1 MGKTVTS
8 VVSAGL
14 MIAGVIATGGL
25 GTALIVAGIAVQAAS
40 AFIFKDK
47 VPGSGYRDQSERKQM
62 LRSASAPETVVVGKT
77 MMSGLLFFA
86 EEEEGEQDEN
96 EELYMALAIA
106 SHPIHKLG
114 QIYFNDDKIE
124 DLGDNAQYEFH
135 NGRTEA
141 DPYLLKHAPSWKE
154 DMIGRGLAWLRLTLR
169 FDQEKFP
176 YGVPNVKSELWGKEI
191 YDPRTEKTAWSNNGA
206 LVILDYYRHYLGVPD
221 SDIDW
226 NAFKVAADICDETV
240 QTPDGKS
247 EPRYTLNG
255 AYELEESPASVLEM
269 MHKCIAG
276 EPTYIAGK
284 HGILMQVYNGPALLT
299 IDESQIIDTVTVTPE
314 LSLRDA
320 TNAIY
325 GTFVDAEQ
333 QYNKTDFEP
342 VVIEEWIEE
351 DGLEIKENMDYRF
364 VTSPY
369 QANRLANLYL
379 RKKRA
384 GRRIQLRMNL
394 DGYAYRPGDVV
405 KLELPSL
412 GISDLEFR
420 IADWKFHPSEGVEIT
435 LEEDGPYIYEDLAS
449 KPFVRPPFT
458 KLPTGGVPAPINL
471 AFVPLSVTDIV
482 QGYISWQN
490 VASDIRYNTVNIL
503 QNDKVIQSIQ
513 VPGERVDINGLTRGT
528 YRVEV
533 RAINVAGAMSAPAI
547 SDFAIQA
554 PPAPIGVEITPGMFS
569 LTASPRQG
577 DSAVFGYTFEFW
589 FSEKKLANLSENEV
603 ITKTNKVG
611 QGQFWT
617 KDNLKAGTDYWF
629 YVRTVNSYGKSQFVE
644 AVGQASGTPKDML
657 DELGNNFLTAEA
669 GQIMQEQIDFSKEAI
684 AELELDTIDVKQKV
698 VSIDRDVEAV
708 NEAVMMNTKFTTEVH
723 FSLKE
728 EVADRKAEIFRI
740 EQVQVTDREA
750 AARWQE
756 QITAKVDY
764 NASEILN
771 IKDAQ
776 SSYEKATAQQISQVK
791 ADVDGVKSRVT
802 TVETATADLKQ
813 SQAKFEQST
822 TAEFGEMRG
831 YITHFET
838 SLSNVELAVSE
849 AIMQTTAQVNQH
861 SSELLQSKA
870 DVKRIANATATNEK
884 ATAELAESVK
894 AHYEDSQAEFVD
906 VRKSIAEKDKAHSE
920 RTEQVRAELGK
931 NINANKEEIDK
942 TNKELSDI
950 SAAVTTN
957 TKAIAE
963 TDKTLTE
970 LEQVSSSRFDSNEAT
985 IANIQNT
992 QANAESSQAETTL
1005 QLAAQQNEQGSELLR
1020 AKASIRETNKIIVD
1034 NDKAYAQKFT
1044 QIDAQLGENGARFT
1058 RVEEALADTQQ
1069 SVAKSIERL
1078 DARFDEQ
1085 EGMIEEKMQATF
1097 KQTGDGVVTHSIN
1110 ITIVHN
1116 NVKYNAAGQVIS
1128 AQVKNGKLESFIG
1141 YNANN
1146 FAWYNPVNGKMELFM
1161 AAKNGQLFIRDLFIE
1176 DGSITNAKIG
1186 NVIQSNNYLNGR
1198 PSWII
1203 NKNGFAE
1210 FQNIKA
1216 RGEIEATSG
1225 RLKNVVI
1232 EESCDILGKLK
1243 VENLEGNIVTVT
1255 QDVYHNLSFSHS
1267 NIVELF
1273 KVKRRTQKCFI
1284 WVQGALTPYEVIPG
1298 GSSRVENRSAF
1309 AYRAPGYDSNGGE
1322 ADIYIDGVIQPRPN
1336 IYNMRGTSVSDTYA
1350 VNEFVLELSPGEGVA
1365 SIGIKIPRLNSETT
1379 RFIMRAR
1386 IIVFPDNQD
1395 VIFN

>member
-124 DLGDNAQYEFH
+124 DLGDNAQYELH

-394 DGYAYRPGDVV
+394 DGYAYRPGDVI

-458 KLPTGGVPAPINL
+458 KLPTGGVAAPINL

-611 QGQFWT
+611 QGNFWT
-617 KDNLKAGTDYWF
+617 QENLKAGHTYYF
-629 YVRTVNSYGKSQFVE
+629 YIRTINSYGKSVFVE
-644 AVGQASGTPKDML
+644 ASGVPVSLPTDIFDDLDNTVRETEAFKQLSEELKWNTESIAVLTNATYSLSTDVLQRSANAQAGITQLQQLRVSD
-657 DELGNNFLTAEA
+657 NEA
-669 GQIMQEQIDFSKEAI
+669 WAQDIKLVYA
-684 AELELDTIDVKQKV
+684 
-698 VSIDRDVEAV
+698 SIDENA
-708 NEAVMMNTKFTTEVH
+708 
-723 FSLKE
+723 
-728 EVADRKAEIFRI
+728 AE
-740 EQVQVTDREA
+740 
-750 AARWQE
+750 
-756 QITAKVDY
+756 
-764 NASEILN
+764 
-771 IKDAQ
+771 
-776 SSYEKATAQQISQVK
+776 
-791 ADVDGVKSRVT
+791 
-802 TVETATADLKQ
+802 
-813 SQAKFEQST
+813 
-822 TAEFGEMRG
+822 
-831 YITHFET
+831 
-838 SLSNVELAVSE
+838 
-849 AIMQTTAQVNQH
+849 
-861 SSELLQSKA
+861 
-870 DVKRIANATATNEK
+870 VKRA
-884 ATAELAESVK
+884 
-894 AHYEDSQAEFVD
+894 
-906 VRKSIAEKDKAHSE
+906 
-920 RTEQVRAELGK
+920 
-931 NINANKEEIDK
+931 
-942 TNKELSDI
+942 
-950 SAAVTTN
+950 
-957 TKAIAE
+957 
-963 TDKTLTE
+963 
-970 LEQVSSSRFDSNEAT
+970 
-985 IANIQNT
+985 QN
-992 QANAESSQAETTL
+992 S
-1005 QLAAQQNEQGSELLR
+1005 
-1020 AKASIRETNKIIVD
+1020 IVD
-1034 NDKAYAQKFT
+1034 LNKAFAE
-1044 QIDAQLGENGARFT
+1044 DRT
-1058 RVEEALADTQQ
+1058 RVQ
-1069 SVAKSIERL
+1069 
-1078 DARFDEQ
+1078 ARFDEQ

-1097 KQTGDGVVTHSIN
+1097 EQSGDGVVTHSIN
-1110 ITIVHN
+1110 ITIKHN
-1116 NVKYNAAGQVIS
+1116 GVSYNAAGQVIS
-1128 AQVKNGKLESFIG
+1128 AQVKNGKLESYIG

-1225 RLKNVVI
+1225 KLENVVI
-1232 EESCDILGKLK
+1232 EESCDIL
-1243 VENLEGNIVTVT
+1243 
-1255 QDVYHNLSFSHS
+1255 
-1267 NIVELF
+1267 
-1273 KVKRRTQKCFI
+1273 
-1284 WVQGALTPYEVIPG
+1284 
-1298 GSSRVENRSAF
+1298 
-1309 AYRAPGYDSNGGE
+1309 
-1322 ADIYIDGVIQPRPN
+1322 
-1336 IYNMRGTSVSDTYA
+1336 
-1350 VNEFVLELSPGEGVA
+1350 
-1365 SIGIKIPRLNSETT
+1365 
-1379 RFIMRAR
+1379 
-1386 IIVFPDNQD
+1386 
-1395 VIFN
+1395 

>member
-96 EELYMALAIA
+96 EELYMALALA

-124 DLGDNAQYEFH
+124 DLGNNAQYELH

-284 HGILMQVYNGPALLT
+284 HGILMQIYNGPALLT

-394 DGYAYRPGDVV
+394 DGYAYRPGDVI

-503 QNDKVIQSIQ
+503 QNGKVIQSIQ

-611 QGQFWT
+611 QGNFWT
-617 KDNLKAGTDYWF
+617 QENLKAGHTYYF
-629 YVRTVNSYGKSQFVE
+629 YIRTINSYGKSVFVE
-644 AVGQASGTPKDML
+644 ASGVPVSLPTDIFDDLDNTVRETEAFKQLSEELKWNTESIAVLTNATYSLSTDVLQRSANAQAGITQLQQLRVSDNEAWAQEIKEIYSAVGENKSAIKETQTSITELNKAFGQTTTEIRTELKTTNDATNKRI
-657 DELGNNFLTAEA
+657 DDTNQKLGNTDKEVGRIRADVLTN
-669 GQIMQEQIDFSKEAI
+669 KEAI
-684 AELELDTIDVKQKV
+684 
-698 VSIDRDVEAV
+698 S
-708 NEAVMMNTKFTTEVH
+708 
-723 FSLKE
+723 
-728 EVADRKAEIFRI
+728 
-740 EQVQVTDREA
+740 
-750 AARWQE
+750 
-756 QITAKVDY
+756 
-764 NASEILN
+764 
-771 IKDAQ
+771 
-776 SSYEKATAQQISQVK
+776 
-791 ADVDGVKSRVT
+791 
-802 TVETATADLKQ
+802 
-813 SQAKFEQST
+813 
-822 TAEFGEMRG
+822 
-831 YITHFET
+831 
-838 SLSNVELAVSE
+838 
-849 AIMQTTAQVNQH
+849 
-861 SSELLQSKA
+861 
-870 DVKRIANATATNEK
+870 
-884 ATAELAESVK
+884 
-894 AHYEDSQAEFVD
+894 
-906 VRKSIAEKDKAHSE
+906 
-920 RTEQVRAELGK
+920 
-931 NINANKEEIDK
+931 
-942 TNKELSDI
+942 
-950 SAAVTTN
+950 
-957 TKAIAE
+957 
-963 TDKTLTE
+963 
-970 LEQVSSSRFDSNEAT
+970 
-985 IANIQNT
+985 
-992 QANAESSQAETTL
+992 
-1005 QLAAQQNEQGSELLR
+1005 
-1020 AKASIRETNKIIVD
+1020 ETNKAMAKSEERIQV
-1034 NDKAYAQKFT
+1034 
-1044 QIDAQLGENGARFT
+1044 QLGE
-1058 RVEEALADTQQ
+1058 QQ
-1069 SVAKSIERL
+1069 
-1078 DARFDEQ
+1078 
-1085 EGMIEEKMQATF
+1085 GMIEERMQATF
-1097 KQTGDGVVTHSIN
+1097 EQTGDGVVTHSIN

-1161 AAKNGQLFIRDLFIE
+1161 YVKNGQMFMREAFINEAWLNSVVVTEYIKSGDYAPGKSGFLIDGKTSNIE
-1176 DGSITNAKIG
+1176 MNKGIFRGELDIGTNKTGAHTVITNERIAVYGDK
-1186 NVIQSNNYLNGR
+1186 
-1198 PSWII
+1198 
-1203 NKNGFAE
+1203 
-1210 FQNIKA
+1210 
-1216 RGEIEATSG
+1216 GEIRVEIG
-1225 RLKNVVI
+1225 R
-1232 EESCDILGKLK
+1232 ILG
-1243 VENLEGNIVTVT
+1243 
-1255 QDVYHNLSFSHS
+1255 
-1267 NIVELF
+1267 
-1273 KVKRRTQKCFI
+1273 R
-1284 WVQGALTPYEVIPG
+1284 
-1298 GSSRVENRSAF
+1298 
-1309 AYRAPGYDSNGGE
+1309 
-1322 ADIYIDGVIQPRPN
+1322 
-1336 IYNMRGTSVSDTYA
+1336 
-1350 VNEFVLELSPGEGVA
+1350 
-1365 SIGIKIPRLNSETT
+1365 
-1379 RFIMRAR
+1379 
-1386 IIVFPDNQD
+1386 
-1395 VIFN
+1395 

>member
-394 DGYAYRPGDVV
+394 DGYAYRPGDVI

-458 KLPTGGVPAPINL
+458 KLPTGGVAAPINL

-503 QNDKVIQSIQ
+503 QNGKVIQSIQ

-533 RAINVAGAMSAPAI
+533 RAINVAGAMSAPSI

-589 FSEKKLANLSENEV
+589 FSEKKLTSLSENEV

-611 QGQFWT
+611 QGNFWT
-617 KDNLKAGTDYWF
+617 QENLKAGHTYYF
-629 YVRTVNSYGKSQFVE
+629 YIRTINSYGKSVFVE
-644 AVGQASGTPKDML
+644 ASGVPVSLPTDIFDDL
-657 DELGNNFLTAEA
+657 D
-669 GQIMQEQIDFSKEAI
+669 
-684 AELELDTIDVKQKV
+684 
-698 VSIDRDVEAV
+698 
-708 NEAVMMNTKFTTEVH
+708 NT
-723 FSLKE
+723 
-728 EVADRKAEIFRI
+728 
-740 EQVQVTDREA
+740 
-750 AARWQE
+750 
-756 QITAKVDY
+756 
-764 NASEILN
+764 
-771 IKDAQ
+771 
-776 SSYEKATAQQISQVK
+776 
-791 ADVDGVKSRVT
+791 
-802 TVETATADLKQ
+802 
-813 SQAKFEQST
+813 
-822 TAEFGEMRG
+822 
-831 YITHFET
+831 
-838 SLSNVELAVSE
+838 
-849 AIMQTTAQVNQH
+849 
-861 SSELLQSKA
+861 
-870 DVKRIANATATNEK
+870 
-884 ATAELAESVK
+884 
-894 AHYEDSQAEFVD
+894 
-906 VRKSIAEKDKAHSE
+906 
-920 RTEQVRAELGK
+920 
-931 NINANKEEIDK
+931 
-942 TNKELSDI
+942 
-950 SAAVTTN
+950 
-957 TKAIAE
+957 
-963 TDKTLTE
+963 
-970 LEQVSSSRFDSNEAT
+970 
-985 IANIQNT
+985 
-992 QANAESSQAETTL
+992 
-1005 QLAAQQNEQGSELLR
+1005 
-1020 AKASIRETNKIIVD
+1020 IRETEAFKQLSEELKWNTESIAVLTNATYSLSTDVLQRSANAQAGITQLQQLRVSDNEAWAQDIKRVYASIED
-1034 NDKAYAQKFT
+1034 NDKALRAEIKETQTSITELNKAFGQTTTEIRTELKTTNDATNKRIDDTNQK
-1044 QIDAQLGENGARFT
+1044 LGNTDKEVGRIRADVLTNK
-1058 RVEEALADTQQ
+1058 EAISETNKAM
-1069 SVAKSIERL
+1069 AKSE
-1078 DARFDEQ
+1078 EQ
-1085 EGMIEEKMQATF
+1085 VQAQFGKQQGMINQKMQAEF
-1097 KQTGDGVVTHSIN
+1097 SQSGDGVVTHSIN

-1161 AAKNGQLFIRDLFIE
+1161 AVKNGQLFVKEAFLDKASIREMVLSESIRSDNCVPGKSGFIIDVKNNKLE
-1176 DGSITNAKIG
+1176 MYGGNGGTTLTN
-1186 NVIQSNNYLNGR
+1186 
-1198 PSWII
+1198 
-1203 NKNGFAE
+1203 
-1210 FQNIKA
+1210 QNLYVKDET
-1216 RGEIEATSG
+1216 GY
-1225 RLKNVVI
+1225 NVVI
-1232 EESCDILGKLK
+1232 IGDI
-1243 VENLEGNIVTVT
+1243 T
-1255 QDVYHNLSFSHS
+1255 
-1267 NIVELF
+1267 
-1273 KVKRRTQKCFI
+1273 
-1284 WVQGALTPYEVIPG
+1284 
-1298 GSSRVENRSAF
+1298 
-1309 AYRAPGYDSNGGE
+1309 
-1322 ADIYIDGVIQPRPN
+1322 
-1336 IYNMRGTSVSDTYA
+1336 
-1350 VNEFVLELSPGEGVA
+1350 NE
-1365 SIGIKIPRLNSETT
+1365 R
-1379 RFIMRAR
+1379 
-1386 IIVFPDNQD
+1386 
-1395 VIFN
+1395 

>member
-394 DGYAYRPGDVV
+394 DGYAYRPGDVI

-435 LEEDGPYIYEDLAS
+435 LEEDGPYIYEDLVS

-471 AFVPLSVTDIV
+471 AFAPLSVTDIV

-503 QNDKVIQSIQ
+503 QNGKVIQSIQ

-611 QGQFWT
+611 QGNFWT
-617 KDNLKAGTDYWF
+617 QENLKAGHTYYF
-629 YVRTVNSYGKSQFVE
+629 YIRTINSYGKSVFVE
-644 AVGQASGTPKDML
+644 ASGVPVSLPTDIFDDLDNTVRETEAFKQLSEELKWNTESIAVLTNATYSLSTDVLQRSANAQAGITQLQQLRVSDNEAWAQEIKEIYSAVGENKSAIRETQTSITELNKAFGQTTTEIRTELKTTNDATNKRI
-657 DELGNNFLTAEA
+657 DDTNQKLGNTDKEIGRIRADVATN
-669 GQIMQEQIDFSKEAI
+669 KEAI
-684 AELELDTIDVKQKV
+684 SET
-698 VSIDRDVEAV
+698 
-708 NEAVMMNTKFTTEVH
+708 N
-723 FSLKE
+723 
-728 EVADRKAEIFRI
+728 KAMAKSE
-740 EQVQVTDREA
+740 EQVQ
-750 AARWQE
+750 
-756 QITAKVDY
+756 
-764 NASEILN
+764 
-771 IKDAQ
+771 AQ
-776 SSYEKATAQQISQVK
+776 FGKQQGMI
-791 ADVDGVKSRVT
+791 
-802 TVETATADLKQ
+802 
-813 SQAKFEQST
+813 
-822 TAEFGEMRG
+822 
-831 YITHFET
+831 
-838 SLSNVELAVSE
+838 
-849 AIMQTTAQVNQH
+849 NQ
-861 SSELLQSKA
+861 KM
-870 DVKRIANATATNEK
+870 
-884 ATAELAESVK
+884 
-894 AHYEDSQAEFVD
+894 QAEF
-906 VRKSIAEKDKAHSE
+906 S
-920 RTEQVRAELGK
+920 
-931 NINANKEEIDK
+931 
-942 TNKELSDI
+942 
-950 SAAVTTN
+950 
-957 TKAIAE
+957 
-963 TDKTLTE
+963 
-970 LEQVSSSRFDSNEAT
+970 
-985 IANIQNT
+985 
-992 QANAESSQAETTL
+992 
-1005 QLAAQQNEQGSELLR
+1005 
-1020 AKASIRETNKIIVD
+1020 
-1034 NDKAYAQKFT
+1034 
-1044 QIDAQLGENGARFT
+1044 
-1058 RVEEALADTQQ
+1058 
-1069 SVAKSIERL
+1069 
-1078 DARFDEQ
+1078 
-1085 EGMIEEKMQATF
+1085 
-1097 KQTGDGVVTHSIN
+1097 QTGDGVVTHSIN

-1186 NVIQSNNYLNGR
+1186 NVIQSNNYVAGK
-1198 PSWII
+1198 SGWII

-1210 FQNIKA
+1210 LQNIKA

-1255 QDVYHNLSFSHS
+1255 QDVYHNLSFSHN

-1284 WVQGALTPYEVIPG
+1284 WVQGALNPYERIPNNG
-1298 GSSRVENRSAF
+1298 VKPENRSAF
-1309 AYRAPGYDSNGGE
+1309 AYRAPFYRNGAGA
-1322 ADIYIDGVIQPRPN
+1322 ADIYIDGVIQPRPS
-1336 IYNMRGTSVSDTYA
+1336 IYNMEDTATSDFYA

-1365 SIGIKIPRLNSETT
+1365 SIGIKIPQGGSETT

>member
-394 DGYAYRPGDVV
+394 DGYAYRPGDVI

-471 AFVPLSVTDIV
+471 AFAPLSVTDIV

-503 QNDKVIQSIQ
+503 QNGKVIQSIQ

-547 SDFAIQA
+547 SDFAIQG

-611 QGQFWT
+611 QGNFWT
-617 KDNLKAGTDYWF
+617 QENLKVGHTYYF
-629 YVRTVNSYGKSQFVE
+629 YIRTINSYGKSAFIE
-644 AVGQASGTPKDML
+644 ASGIPNSLPNDLL
-657 DELGNNFLTAEA
+657 DEVDEKVRDSEA
-669 GQIMQEQIDFSKEAI
+669 FKQLSEELKWNTESI
-684 AELELDTIDVKQKV
+684 AELTNATYSLSTDVLQRSANAQAGITQLQQLR
-698 VSIDRDVEAV
+698 VSD
-708 NEAVMMNTKFTTEVH
+708 NEARAQEIKEIYSAVGENKSAIKETQTSITKLDEAFGQRFTAIRTDMDKAQADIISNSQAISNTN
-723 FSLKE
+723 
-728 EVADRKAEIFRI
+728 KAFAENKT
-740 EQVQVTDREA
+740 QVQ
-750 AARWQE
+750 
-756 QITAKVDY
+756 AK
-764 NASEILN
+764 
-771 IKDAQ
+771 
-776 SSYEKATAQQISQVK
+776 
-791 ADVDGVKSRVT
+791 
-802 TVETATADLKQ
+802 
-813 SQAKFEQST
+813 
-822 TAEFGEMRG
+822 
-831 YITHFET
+831 
-838 SLSNVELAVSE
+838 
-849 AIMQTTAQVNQH
+849 
-861 SSELLQSKA
+861 
-870 DVKRIANATATNEK
+870 
-884 ATAELAESVK
+884 
-894 AHYEDSQAEFVD
+894 
-906 VRKSIAEKDKAHSE
+906 
-920 RTEQVRAELGK
+920 
-931 NINANKEEIDK
+931 
-942 TNKELSDI
+942 
-950 SAAVTTN
+950 
-957 TKAIAE
+957 
-963 TDKTLTE
+963 
-970 LEQVSSSRFDSNEAT
+970 
-985 IANIQNT
+985 
-992 QANAESSQAETTL
+992 
-1005 QLAAQQNEQGSELLR
+1005 
-1020 AKASIRETNKIIVD
+1020 
-1034 NDKAYAQKFT
+1034 
-1044 QIDAQLGENGARFT
+1044 
-1058 RVEEALADTQQ
+1058 
-1069 SVAKSIERL
+1069 
-1078 DARFDEQ
+1078 FDEQ

-1097 KQTGDGVVTHSIN
+1097 EQTGDGVVTHSIN

-1161 AAKNGQLFIRDLFIE
+1161 YAKNGQLFIRDLFIE

-1186 NVIQSNNYLNGR
+1186 NVIQSNNYVAGK
-1198 PSWII
+1198 SGWII

-1210 FQNIKA
+1210 LQNIKA

-1255 QDVYHNLSFSHS
+1255 QDVYHNLSFSHN

-1284 WVQGALTPYEVIPG
+1284 WVQGALNPYERIPNNG
-1298 GSSRVENRSAF
+1298 VKPENRSAF
-1309 AYRAPGYDSNGGE
+1309 AYRAPFYRNGAGA
-1322 ADIYIDGVIQPRPN
+1322 ADIYIDGVIQPRPS
-1336 IYNMRGTSVSDTYA
+1336 IYNMEDTATSDFYA

-1365 SIGIKIPRLNSETT
+1365 SIGIKIPQGGSETT

>member
-96 EELYMALAIA
+96 EELYMALAIS

-226 NAFKVAADICDETV
+226 DAFKSAADICDETV

-394 DGYAYRPGDVV
+394 DGYAYRPGDVI

-503 QNDKVIQSIQ
+503 QNGKVIQSIQ

-569 LTASPRQG
+569 LTAYPKQG

-611 QGQFWT
+611 QGNFWT
-617 KDNLKAGTDYWF
+617 QENLKAGHTYYF
-629 YVRTVNSYGKSQFVE
+629 YIRTINSYGKSVFVE
-644 AVGQASGTPKDML
+644 ASGVPVSLPTDIFDDLDNTVRETEAFKQLSEELKWNTESIAVLTNATYSLSTDVLQRSVNAQAGITQLQQLRVSDNEAWAQEIKEIYSAVGENKSAIRETQTSITELNKAFGQTTTEIRTELKTTNDATNKRI
-657 DELGNNFLTAEA
+657 DDTNQKLGNTDKEIGRIRADVATN
-669 GQIMQEQIDFSKEAI
+669 KEAI
-684 AELELDTIDVKQKV
+684 SET
-698 VSIDRDVEAV
+698 
-708 NEAVMMNTKFTTEVH
+708 N
-723 FSLKE
+723 
-728 EVADRKAEIFRI
+728 KAMAKSE
-740 EQVQVTDREA
+740 EQVQ
-750 AARWQE
+750 
-756 QITAKVDY
+756 
-764 NASEILN
+764 
-771 IKDAQ
+771 AQ
-776 SSYEKATAQQISQVK
+776 FGKQQGMI
-791 ADVDGVKSRVT
+791 
-802 TVETATADLKQ
+802 
-813 SQAKFEQST
+813 
-822 TAEFGEMRG
+822 
-831 YITHFET
+831 
-838 SLSNVELAVSE
+838 
-849 AIMQTTAQVNQH
+849 NQ
-861 SSELLQSKA
+861 KM
-870 DVKRIANATATNEK
+870 
-884 ATAELAESVK
+884 
-894 AHYEDSQAEFVD
+894 QAEF
-906 VRKSIAEKDKAHSE
+906 S
-920 RTEQVRAELGK
+920 
-931 NINANKEEIDK
+931 
-942 TNKELSDI
+942 
-950 SAAVTTN
+950 
-957 TKAIAE
+957 
-963 TDKTLTE
+963 
-970 LEQVSSSRFDSNEAT
+970 
-985 IANIQNT
+985 
-992 QANAESSQAETTL
+992 
-1005 QLAAQQNEQGSELLR
+1005 
-1020 AKASIRETNKIIVD
+1020 
-1034 NDKAYAQKFT
+1034 
-1044 QIDAQLGENGARFT
+1044 
-1058 RVEEALADTQQ
+1058 
-1069 SVAKSIERL
+1069 
-1078 DARFDEQ
+1078 
-1085 EGMIEEKMQATF
+1085 
-1097 KQTGDGVVTHSIN
+1097 QTGDGVVTHSIN

-1146 FAWYNPVNGKMELFM
+1146 
-1161 AAKNGQLFIRDLFIE
+1161 
-1176 DGSITNAKIG
+1176 
-1186 NVIQSNNYLNGR
+1186 
-1198 PSWII
+1198 
-1203 NKNGFAE
+1203 
-1210 FQNIKA
+1210 
-1216 RGEIEATSG
+1216 
-1225 RLKNVVI
+1225 
-1232 EESCDILGKLK
+1232 
-1243 VENLEGNIVTVT
+1243 
-1255 QDVYHNLSFSHS
+1255 
-1267 NIVELF
+1267 
-1273 KVKRRTQKCFI
+1273 
-1284 WVQGALTPYEVIPG
+1284 
-1298 GSSRVENRSAF
+1298 
-1309 AYRAPGYDSNGGE
+1309 
-1322 ADIYIDGVIQPRPN
+1322 
-1336 IYNMRGTSVSDTYA
+1336 
-1350 VNEFVLELSPGEGVA
+1350 
-1365 SIGIKIPRLNSETT
+1365 
-1379 RFIMRAR
+1379 
-1386 IIVFPDNQD
+1386 
-1395 VIFN
+1395 

>member
-124 DLGDNAQYEFH
+124 DLGNNAQYEFH
-135 NGRTEA
+135 NDRTEA

-342 VVIEEWIEE
+342 VVIEEWVEE

-394 DGYAYRPGDVV
+394 DGYAYRPGDVI

-503 QNDKVIQSIQ
+503 QNGKVIQSIQ

-611 QGQFWT
+611 QGNFWT
-617 KDNLKAGTDYWF
+617 QENLKAGHTYYF
-629 YVRTVNSYGKSQFVE
+629 YIRTINSYGKSVFVE
-644 AVGQASGTPKDML
+644 ASGVPVSLPTDIFDDLDNTVRETEAFKQLSEELKWNTESIAVLTNATYSLSTDVLQRSSNAQAGITQLQQLRVSDNEAWAQEIKEIYSAVGENKSAIKETQTSITKL
-657 DELGNNFLTAEA
+657 DEAFGQRFTAIRTDMDKA
-669 GQIMQEQIDFSKEAI
+669 QADILSNSQAI
-684 AELELDTIDVKQKV
+684 SNTNKAFAENKT
-698 VSIDRDVEAV
+698 
-708 NEAVMMNTKFTTEVH
+708 
-723 FSLKE
+723 
-728 EVADRKAEIFRI
+728 
-740 EQVQVTDREA
+740 QVQ
-750 AARWQE
+750 
-756 QITAKVDY
+756 AK
-764 NASEILN
+764 
-771 IKDAQ
+771 
-776 SSYEKATAQQISQVK
+776 
-791 ADVDGVKSRVT
+791 
-802 TVETATADLKQ
+802 
-813 SQAKFEQST
+813 
-822 TAEFGEMRG
+822 
-831 YITHFET
+831 
-838 SLSNVELAVSE
+838 
-849 AIMQTTAQVNQH
+849 
-861 SSELLQSKA
+861 
-870 DVKRIANATATNEK
+870 
-884 ATAELAESVK
+884 
-894 AHYEDSQAEFVD
+894 
-906 VRKSIAEKDKAHSE
+906 
-920 RTEQVRAELGK
+920 
-931 NINANKEEIDK
+931 
-942 TNKELSDI
+942 
-950 SAAVTTN
+950 
-957 TKAIAE
+957 
-963 TDKTLTE
+963 
-970 LEQVSSSRFDSNEAT
+970 
-985 IANIQNT
+985 
-992 QANAESSQAETTL
+992 
-1005 QLAAQQNEQGSELLR
+1005 
-1020 AKASIRETNKIIVD
+1020 
-1034 NDKAYAQKFT
+1034 
-1044 QIDAQLGENGARFT
+1044 
-1058 RVEEALADTQQ
+1058 
-1069 SVAKSIERL
+1069 
-1078 DARFDEQ
+1078 FDEQ
-1085 EGMIEEKMQATF
+1085 EGMIQEKMQATF
-1097 KQTGDGVVTHSIN
+1097 EQSGDGVVTHSIN

-1161 AAKNGQLFIRDLFIE
+1161 YVKNGQMFMREAFINEAWLNSVVVTEYIKSGDYAPGKDGFLIDGKTSNIE
-1176 DGSITNAKIG
+1176 MNKGIFRGELDIGTNKTGAHTVITNERIAVYGDK
-1186 NVIQSNNYLNGR
+1186 
-1198 PSWII
+1198 
-1203 NKNGFAE
+1203 
-1210 FQNIKA
+1210 
-1216 RGEIEATSG
+1216 GEIRVEIG
-1225 RLKNVVI
+1225 R
-1232 EESCDILGKLK
+1232 ILG
-1243 VENLEGNIVTVT
+1243 
-1255 QDVYHNLSFSHS
+1255 
-1267 NIVELF
+1267 
-1273 KVKRRTQKCFI
+1273 R
-1284 WVQGALTPYEVIPG
+1284 
-1298 GSSRVENRSAF
+1298 
-1309 AYRAPGYDSNGGE
+1309 
-1322 ADIYIDGVIQPRPN
+1322 
-1336 IYNMRGTSVSDTYA
+1336 
-1350 VNEFVLELSPGEGVA
+1350 
-1365 SIGIKIPRLNSETT
+1365 
-1379 RFIMRAR
+1379 
-1386 IIVFPDNQD
+1386 
-1395 VIFN
+1395 

>member
-394 DGYAYRPGDVV
+394 DGYAYRPGDVI

-503 QNDKVIQSIQ
+503 QNGKVIQSIQ

-554 PPAPIGVEITPGMFS
+554 PPAPISVEITPGMFS

-611 QGQFWT
+611 QGNFWT
-617 KDNLKAGTDYWF
+617 QENLKAGRTYYF
-629 YVRTVNSYGKSQFVE
+629 YIRTINSYGKSVFVE
-644 AVGQASGTPKDML
+644 ASGVPVSLPTDIFDDL
-657 DELGNNFLTAEA
+657 DNTVRETEAFKQLSEELKWNTE
-669 GQIMQEQIDFSKEAI
+669 SI
-684 AELELDTIDVKQKV
+684 AELVNATYELSTDLLVRDGNAQAGIKDLRKV
-698 VSIDRDVEAV
+698 FANQQEAWAQEIKEIYSAVGENKSAIEETQTSITKLDEAFGQRFTAIRTDMDKAQADIMS
-708 NEAVMMNTKFTTEVH
+708 NSQAISNTN
-723 FSLKE
+723 
-728 EVADRKAEIFRI
+728 KAFAENKT
-740 EQVQVTDREA
+740 QVQ
-750 AARWQE
+750 
-756 QITAKVDY
+756 AK
-764 NASEILN
+764 
-771 IKDAQ
+771 
-776 SSYEKATAQQISQVK
+776 
-791 ADVDGVKSRVT
+791 
-802 TVETATADLKQ
+802 
-813 SQAKFEQST
+813 
-822 TAEFGEMRG
+822 
-831 YITHFET
+831 
-838 SLSNVELAVSE
+838 
-849 AIMQTTAQVNQH
+849 
-861 SSELLQSKA
+861 
-870 DVKRIANATATNEK
+870 
-884 ATAELAESVK
+884 
-894 AHYEDSQAEFVD
+894 
-906 VRKSIAEKDKAHSE
+906 
-920 RTEQVRAELGK
+920 
-931 NINANKEEIDK
+931 
-942 TNKELSDI
+942 
-950 SAAVTTN
+950 
-957 TKAIAE
+957 
-963 TDKTLTE
+963 
-970 LEQVSSSRFDSNEAT
+970 
-985 IANIQNT
+985 
-992 QANAESSQAETTL
+992 
-1005 QLAAQQNEQGSELLR
+1005 
-1020 AKASIRETNKIIVD
+1020 
-1034 NDKAYAQKFT
+1034 
-1044 QIDAQLGENGARFT
+1044 
-1058 RVEEALADTQQ
+1058 
-1069 SVAKSIERL
+1069 
-1078 DARFDEQ
+1078 FDEQ
-1085 EGMIEEKMQATF
+1085 EGMIQEKMQATF
-1097 KQTGDGVVTHSIN
+1097 EQSGDGVVTHAIN
-1110 ITIVHN
+1110 ITIKHN
-1116 NVKYNAAGQVIS
+1116 GVSYNAAGQVIS
-1128 AQVKNGKLESFIG
+1128 AQVKNGKLESFFG

-1161 AAKNGQLFIRDLFIE
+1161 YAKNGQLFIKEAFLDKTNVREMVLSEAIKSKNYELGKAGFIIDANTGNAE
-1176 DGSITNAKIG
+1176 FNNATFRGTIDGADGNFKGTVYAERLIGDVSTSYVIKGSESEGTYGSYQTQVTSSKVIYAGGVPYDVMITIPLVIVMGEATYLSSVRVSIVVDGEEKYLDVANTAEQAKGLYSFSQYSFKIPAG
-1186 NVIQSNNYLNGR
+1186 RKNVEI
-1198 PSWII
+1198 II
-1203 NKNGFAE
+1203 NG
-1210 FQNIKA
+1210 
-1216 RGEIEATSG
+1216 
-1225 RLKNVVI
+1225 
-1232 EESCDILGKLK
+1232 
-1243 VENLEGNIVTVT
+1243 
-1255 QDVYHNLSFSHS
+1255 
-1267 NIVELF
+1267 
-1273 KVKRRTQKCFI
+1273 
-1284 WVQGALTPYEVIPG
+1284 
-1298 GSSRVENRSAF
+1298 
-1309 AYRAPGYDSNGGE
+1309 
-1322 ADIYIDGVIQPRPN
+1322 
-1336 IYNMRGTSVSDTYA
+1336 
-1350 VNEFVLELSPGEGVA
+1350 
-1365 SIGIKIPRLNSETT
+1365 ETT
-1379 RFIMRAR
+1379 GRGRVYVKLFDCLITASKSNSSSFR
-1386 IIVFPDNQD
+1386 NS
-1395 VIFN
+1395 

>member
-342 VVIEEWIEE
+342 VVIEEWVEE

-394 DGYAYRPGDVV
+394 DGYAYRPGDVI

-503 QNDKVIQSIQ
+503 QNGKVIQSIQ

-611 QGQFWT
+611 QGNFWT
-617 KDNLKAGTDYWF
+617 QENLKAGHTYYF
-629 YVRTVNSYGKSQFVE
+629 YIRTINSYGKSVFVE
-644 AVGQASGTPKDML
+644 ASGVPVSLPTDIFDDLDNTVRETEAFKQLSEELKWNTESIAVLTNATYSLSTDVLQRSSNAQAGITQLQQLRVSDNEAWAQEIKEIYSAVGENKSAIKETQTSITKL
-657 DELGNNFLTAEA
+657 DEAFGQRFTAIRTDMDKA
-669 GQIMQEQIDFSKEAI
+669 QADILSNSQAI
-684 AELELDTIDVKQKV
+684 SNTNKAFAENKT
-698 VSIDRDVEAV
+698 
-708 NEAVMMNTKFTTEVH
+708 
-723 FSLKE
+723 
-728 EVADRKAEIFRI
+728 
-740 EQVQVTDREA
+740 QVQ
-750 AARWQE
+750 
-756 QITAKVDY
+756 AK
-764 NASEILN
+764 
-771 IKDAQ
+771 
-776 SSYEKATAQQISQVK
+776 
-791 ADVDGVKSRVT
+791 
-802 TVETATADLKQ
+802 
-813 SQAKFEQST
+813 
-822 TAEFGEMRG
+822 
-831 YITHFET
+831 
-838 SLSNVELAVSE
+838 
-849 AIMQTTAQVNQH
+849 
-861 SSELLQSKA
+861 
-870 DVKRIANATATNEK
+870 
-884 ATAELAESVK
+884 
-894 AHYEDSQAEFVD
+894 
-906 VRKSIAEKDKAHSE
+906 
-920 RTEQVRAELGK
+920 
-931 NINANKEEIDK
+931 
-942 TNKELSDI
+942 
-950 SAAVTTN
+950 
-957 TKAIAE
+957 
-963 TDKTLTE
+963 
-970 LEQVSSSRFDSNEAT
+970 
-985 IANIQNT
+985 
-992 QANAESSQAETTL
+992 
-1005 QLAAQQNEQGSELLR
+1005 
-1020 AKASIRETNKIIVD
+1020 
-1034 NDKAYAQKFT
+1034 
-1044 QIDAQLGENGARFT
+1044 
-1058 RVEEALADTQQ
+1058 
-1069 SVAKSIERL
+1069 
-1078 DARFDEQ
+1078 FDEQ
-1085 EGMIEEKMQATF
+1085 EGMIQEKMQATF
-1097 KQTGDGVVTHSIN
+1097 EQSGDGVVTHSIN

-1161 AAKNGQLFIRDLFIE
+1161 YVKNGQMFMREAFINEAWLNSVVVTEYIKSGDYAPGKDGFLIDGKTSNIE
-1176 DGSITNAKIG
+1176 MNKGIFRGELDIGTNKTGAHTVITNERIAVYGDK
-1186 NVIQSNNYLNGR
+1186 
-1198 PSWII
+1198 
-1203 NKNGFAE
+1203 
-1210 FQNIKA
+1210 
-1216 RGEIEATSG
+1216 GEIRVEIG
-1225 RLKNVVI
+1225 R
-1232 EESCDILGKLK
+1232 ILG
-1243 VENLEGNIVTVT
+1243 
-1255 QDVYHNLSFSHS
+1255 
-1267 NIVELF
+1267 
-1273 KVKRRTQKCFI
+1273 R
-1284 WVQGALTPYEVIPG
+1284 
-1298 GSSRVENRSAF
+1298 
-1309 AYRAPGYDSNGGE
+1309 
-1322 ADIYIDGVIQPRPN
+1322 
-1336 IYNMRGTSVSDTYA
+1336 
-1350 VNEFVLELSPGEGVA
+1350 
-1365 SIGIKIPRLNSETT
+1365 
-1379 RFIMRAR
+1379 
-1386 IIVFPDNQD
+1386 
-1395 VIFN
+1395 

>member
-226 NAFKVAADICDETV
+226 DAFKSAADICDETV

-394 DGYAYRPGDVV
+394 DGYAYRPGDVI

-471 AFVPLSVTDIV
+471 AFVPLAVTDIV

-503 QNDKVIQSIQ
+503 QNGKVIQSIQ

-554 PPAPIGVEITPGMFS
+554 PPAPISVEITPGMFS

-589 FSEKKLANLSENEV
+589 FSEKKLTSLSENEV

-611 QGQFWT
+611 QGNFWT
-617 KDNLKAGTDYWF
+617 QENLKAGHTYYF
-629 YVRTVNSYGKSQFVE
+629 YIRTINSYGKSVFVE
-644 AVGQASGTPKDML
+644 ASGVPVSLPTDIFDDLDNTVRETEAFKQLSEELKWNTESIAVLTNATYSLSTDVLQRSANAQAGITQLQQLRVSDNEARAQEIKEIYSAVGENKSAIKETQTSITKL
-657 DELGNNFLTAEA
+657 DEAIGQRFTAIRTDMDNA
-669 GQIMQEQIDFSKEAI
+669 QADIISNSQAI
-684 AELELDTIDVKQKV
+684 SNTNKAFAENKT
-698 VSIDRDVEAV
+698 
-708 NEAVMMNTKFTTEVH
+708 
-723 FSLKE
+723 
-728 EVADRKAEIFRI
+728 
-740 EQVQVTDREA
+740 QVQ
-750 AARWQE
+750 
-756 QITAKVDY
+756 AK
-764 NASEILN
+764 
-771 IKDAQ
+771 
-776 SSYEKATAQQISQVK
+776 
-791 ADVDGVKSRVT
+791 
-802 TVETATADLKQ
+802 
-813 SQAKFEQST
+813 
-822 TAEFGEMRG
+822 
-831 YITHFET
+831 
-838 SLSNVELAVSE
+838 
-849 AIMQTTAQVNQH
+849 
-861 SSELLQSKA
+861 
-870 DVKRIANATATNEK
+870 
-884 ATAELAESVK
+884 
-894 AHYEDSQAEFVD
+894 
-906 VRKSIAEKDKAHSE
+906 
-920 RTEQVRAELGK
+920 
-931 NINANKEEIDK
+931 
-942 TNKELSDI
+942 
-950 SAAVTTN
+950 
-957 TKAIAE
+957 
-963 TDKTLTE
+963 
-970 LEQVSSSRFDSNEAT
+970 
-985 IANIQNT
+985 
-992 QANAESSQAETTL
+992 
-1005 QLAAQQNEQGSELLR
+1005 
-1020 AKASIRETNKIIVD
+1020 
-1034 NDKAYAQKFT
+1034 
-1044 QIDAQLGENGARFT
+1044 
-1058 RVEEALADTQQ
+1058 
-1069 SVAKSIERL
+1069 
-1078 DARFDEQ
+1078 FDEQ
-1085 EGMIEEKMQATF
+1085 EGMIQEKMQATF
-1097 KQTGDGVVTHSIN
+1097 EQSGDGVVTHSIN
-1110 ITIVHN
+1110 ITIKHN
-1116 NVKYNAAGQVIS
+1116 GVSYNAAGQVIS
-1128 AQVKNGKLESFIG
+1128 AQVKNGKLESYIG

-1161 AAKNGQLFIRDLFIE
+1161 YAKNGQFFIRDLFIE

-1186 NVIQSNNYLNGR
+1186 NVIQSNNYVAGK
-1198 PSWII
+1198 SGWII

-1210 FQNIKA
+1210 LQNIKA

-1255 QDVYHNLSFSHS
+1255 QDVYHNLSFSHN

-1284 WVQGALTPYEVIPG
+1284 WVQGALNPYERIPNNG
-1298 GSSRVENRSAF
+1298 VKPENRSAF
-1309 AYRAPGYDSNGGE
+1309 AYRAPFYRNGAGA
-1322 ADIYIDGVIQPRPN
+1322 ADIYIDGVIQPRPS
-1336 IYNMRGTSVSDTYA
+1336 IYNMEDTATSDFYA

-1365 SIGIKIPRLNSETT
+1365 SIGIKIPQGGSETT

>member
-240 QTPDGKS
+240 QTADGKS

-394 DGYAYRPGDVV
+394 DGYVYRPGDVI

-471 AFVPLSVTDIV
+471 AFAPLSVTDIV

-503 QNDKVIQSIQ
+503 QNGKVIQSIQ

-547 SDFAIQA
+547 SDFAIQG

-611 QGQFWT
+611 QGSFWT
-617 KDNLKAGTDYWF
+617 QENLKAGHTYYF
-629 YVRTVNSYGKSQFVE
+629 YIRTINSYGKSVFVE
-644 AVGQASGTPKDML
+644 ASGVPVSLPTDIFDDLDNTVRETEAFKQLSEELKWNTESIAVLTNATYSLSTDVLQRSANAQAGITQLQQLRVSD
-657 DELGNNFLTAEA
+657 NEA
-669 GQIMQEQIDFSKEAI
+669 WAQDIKRVYA
-684 AELELDTIDVKQKV
+684 
-698 VSIDRDVEAV
+698 SIDENA
-708 NEAVMMNTKFTTEVH
+708 
-723 FSLKE
+723 
-728 EVADRKAEIFRI
+728 AE
-740 EQVQVTDREA
+740 
-750 AARWQE
+750 
-756 QITAKVDY
+756 
-764 NASEILN
+764 
-771 IKDAQ
+771 
-776 SSYEKATAQQISQVK
+776 
-791 ADVDGVKSRVT
+791 
-802 TVETATADLKQ
+802 
-813 SQAKFEQST
+813 
-822 TAEFGEMRG
+822 
-831 YITHFET
+831 
-838 SLSNVELAVSE
+838 
-849 AIMQTTAQVNQH
+849 
-861 SSELLQSKA
+861 
-870 DVKRIANATATNEK
+870 VKRA
-884 ATAELAESVK
+884 
-894 AHYEDSQAEFVD
+894 
-906 VRKSIAEKDKAHSE
+906 
-920 RTEQVRAELGK
+920 
-931 NINANKEEIDK
+931 
-942 TNKELSDI
+942 
-950 SAAVTTN
+950 
-957 TKAIAE
+957 
-963 TDKTLTE
+963 
-970 LEQVSSSRFDSNEAT
+970 
-985 IANIQNT
+985 QN
-992 QANAESSQAETTL
+992 S
-1005 QLAAQQNEQGSELLR
+1005 
-1020 AKASIRETNKIIVD
+1020 IVD
-1034 NDKAYAQKFT
+1034 LNKAFAE
-1044 QIDAQLGENGARFT
+1044 DRT
-1058 RVEEALADTQQ
+1058 RVQ
-1069 SVAKSIERL
+1069 
-1078 DARFDEQ
+1078 ARFDEQ

-1097 KQTGDGVVTHSIN
+1097 EQSGDGVVTHSIN
-1110 ITIVHN
+1110 ITIKHN
-1116 NVKYNAAGQVIS
+1116 GVNYNAAGQVIS

-1161 AAKNGQLFIRDLFIE
+1161 YAKNGQLFIRDLFIE

-1255 QDVYHNLSFSHS
+1255 QDVYHNLSFSHN

-1284 WVQGALTPYEVIPG
+1284 WVQGALNPYERIPNNG
-1298 GSSRVENRSAF
+1298 VKPENRSAF
-1309 AYRAPGYDSNGGE
+1309 AYRAPFYRNGVGA
-1322 ADIYIDGVIQPRPN
+1322 ADIYIDGVIQPRPS
-1336 IYNMRGTSVSDTYA
+1336 IYNMEDTSTSDFYA

-1365 SIGIKIPRLNSETT
+1365 SIGIKIPQGGSETT

>member
-325 GTFVDAEQ
+325 DTFVDAEQ

-394 DGYAYRPGDVV
+394 DGYAYRPGDVI

-503 QNDKVIQSIQ
+503 QNGKVIQSIQ

-554 PPAPIGVEITPGMFS
+554 PPAPISVEITPGMFS

-611 QGQFWT
+611 KGNFWT
-617 KDNLKAGTDYWF
+617 QENLKAGRTYYF
-629 YVRTVNSYGKSQFVE
+629 YIRTINSYGKSVFVE
-644 AVGQASGTPKDML
+644 ASGVPVSLPTDIFDDLDNTVRETEAFKQLSEELKWNTESIAVLTNATYSLSTDVLRYSANAQAGITQL
-657 DELGNNFLTAEA
+657 QQLR
-669 GQIMQEQIDFSKEAI
+669 
-684 AELELDTIDVKQKV
+684 
-698 VSIDRDVEAV
+698 VSD
-708 NEAVMMNTKFTTEVH
+708 NEAW
-723 FSLKE
+723 
-728 EVADRKAEIFRI
+728 AQD
-740 EQVQVTDREA
+740 
-750 AARWQE
+750 
-756 QITAKVDY
+756 
-764 NASEILN
+764 
-771 IKDAQ
+771 IK
-776 SSYEKATAQQISQVK
+776 
-791 ADVDGVKSRVT
+791 RV
-802 TVETATADLKQ
+802 
-813 SQAKFEQST
+813 
-822 TAEFGEMRG
+822 
-831 YITHFET
+831 Y
-838 SLSNVELAVSE
+838 
-849 AIMQTTAQVNQH
+849 
-861 SSELLQSKA
+861 
-870 DVKRIANATATNEK
+870 
-884 ATAELAESVK
+884 
-894 AHYEDSQAEFVD
+894 
-906 VRKSIAEKDKAHSE
+906 
-920 RTEQVRAELGK
+920 
-931 NINANKEEIDK
+931 
-942 TNKELSDI
+942 
-950 SAAVTTN
+950 
-957 TKAIAE
+957 
-963 TDKTLTE
+963 
-970 LEQVSSSRFDSNEAT
+970 
-985 IANIQNT
+985 
-992 QANAESSQAETTL
+992 
-1005 QLAAQQNEQGSELLR
+1005 
-1020 AKASIRETNKIIVD
+1020 ASIED
-1034 NDKAYAQKFT
+1034 NDKALRAEIKETQTSITELNKAFGQTTTEIRTELKITNDATNKRIDDTNQK
-1044 QIDAQLGENGARFT
+1044 LGNTDKEVGRIRADVATNK
-1058 RVEEALADTQQ
+1058 EAISETNKAM
-1069 SVAKSIERL
+1069 AKSE
-1078 DARFDEQ
+1078 EQ
-1085 EGMIEEKMQATF
+1085 VQAQFGKQQGMINQKMQAEF
-1097 KQTGDGVVTHSIN
+1097 SQTGDGVVTHSIN

-1161 AAKNGQLFIRDLFIE
+1161 YAKNGQFFIKEAFLDKASIREMVLSESIRSDNYVPGKSGFIIDVKNNKLE
-1176 DGSITNAKIG
+1176 MYGGNGGTTLTN
-1186 NVIQSNNYLNGR
+1186 
-1198 PSWII
+1198 
-1203 NKNGFAE
+1203 
-1210 FQNIKA
+1210 QNLYVKDET
-1216 RGEIEATSG
+1216 GY
-1225 RLKNVVI
+1225 NVVI
-1232 EESCDILGKLK
+1232 IGDI
-1243 VENLEGNIVTVT
+1243 T
-1255 QDVYHNLSFSHS
+1255 
-1267 NIVELF
+1267 
-1273 KVKRRTQKCFI
+1273 
-1284 WVQGALTPYEVIPG
+1284 
-1298 GSSRVENRSAF
+1298 
-1309 AYRAPGYDSNGGE
+1309 
-1322 ADIYIDGVIQPRPN
+1322 
-1336 IYNMRGTSVSDTYA
+1336 
-1350 VNEFVLELSPGEGVA
+1350 NE
-1365 SIGIKIPRLNSETT
+1365 R
-1379 RFIMRAR
+1379 
-1386 IIVFPDNQD
+1386 
-1395 VIFN
+1395 

>member
-394 DGYAYRPGDVV
+394 DGYAYRPGDVI

-458 KLPTGGVPAPINL
+458 KLPTGGVAAPINL

-503 QNDKVIQSIQ
+503 QNGKVIQSIQ

-533 RAINVAGAMSAPAI
+533 RAINVAGAMSAPSI

-589 FSEKKLANLSENEV
+589 FSEKKLTSLSENEV

-611 QGQFWT
+611 QGNFWT
-617 KDNLKAGTDYWF
+617 QENLKAGHTYYF
-629 YVRTVNSYGKSQFVE
+629 YIRTINSYGKSVFVE
-644 AVGQASGTPKDML
+644 ASGVPVSLPTDIFDDL
-657 DELGNNFLTAEA
+657 DNTIRETEAFKQLSEELNWNTE
-669 GQIMQEQIDFSKEAI
+669 SI
-684 AELELDTIDVKQKV
+684 AELTNATYSLSTDVLRYSANAQAGITQLQQLR
-698 VSIDRDVEAV
+698 VSD
-708 NEAVMMNTKFTTEVH
+708 NEAW
-723 FSLKE
+723 
-728 EVADRKAEIFRI
+728 AQD
-740 EQVQVTDREA
+740 
-750 AARWQE
+750 
-756 QITAKVDY
+756 
-764 NASEILN
+764 
-771 IKDAQ
+771 IK
-776 SSYEKATAQQISQVK
+776 
-791 ADVDGVKSRVT
+791 RV
-802 TVETATADLKQ
+802 
-813 SQAKFEQST
+813 
-822 TAEFGEMRG
+822 
-831 YITHFET
+831 Y
-838 SLSNVELAVSE
+838 
-849 AIMQTTAQVNQH
+849 
-861 SSELLQSKA
+861 
-870 DVKRIANATATNEK
+870 
-884 ATAELAESVK
+884 
-894 AHYEDSQAEFVD
+894 
-906 VRKSIAEKDKAHSE
+906 
-920 RTEQVRAELGK
+920 
-931 NINANKEEIDK
+931 
-942 TNKELSDI
+942 
-950 SAAVTTN
+950 
-957 TKAIAE
+957 
-963 TDKTLTE
+963 
-970 LEQVSSSRFDSNEAT
+970 
-985 IANIQNT
+985 
-992 QANAESSQAETTL
+992 
-1005 QLAAQQNEQGSELLR
+1005 
-1020 AKASIRETNKIIVD
+1020 ASIED
-1034 NDKAYAQKFT
+1034 NDKALRAEIKET
-1044 QIDAQLGENGARFT
+1044 QTSITELNKAFGQTTTEIRTELKTTNQN
-1058 RVEEALADTQQ
+1058 LADTNQKLGNIDKEVGRIRADVLTNKEAI
-1069 SVAKSIERL
+1069 SETNKAMAKSE
-1078 DARFDEQ
+1078 EQ
-1085 EGMIEEKMQATF
+1085 VQAQFGKQQGMINQKMQAEF
-1097 KQTGDGVVTHSIN
+1097 SQTGDGVVTHSIN

-1128 AQVKNGKLESFIG
+1128 AQVKNGKLESYIG

-1161 AAKNGQLFIRDLFIE
+1161 YAKNGQFFIKEAFLDKANVREMVLSEAIKSKNYELGKAGFII
-1176 DGSITNAKIG
+1176 DANTG
-1186 NVIQSNNYLNGR
+1186 N
-1198 PSWII
+1198 
-1203 NKNGFAE
+1203 AE
-1210 FQNIKA
+1210 FNNA
-1216 RGEIEATSG
+1216 TFRGT
-1225 RLKNVVI
+1225 
-1232 EESCDILGKLK
+1232 
-1243 VENLEGNIVTVT
+1243 
-1255 QDVYHNLSFSHS
+1255 
-1267 NIVELF
+1267 
-1273 KVKRRTQKCFI
+1273 
-1284 WVQGALTPYEVIPG
+1284 
-1298 GSSRVENRSAF
+1298 
-1309 AYRAPGYDSNGGE
+1309 
-1322 ADIYIDGVIQPRPN
+1322 IDGADGNFKGTVYAERLIGDVSTSYVI
-1336 IYNMRGTSVSDTYA
+1336 
-1350 VNEFVLELSPGEGVA
+1350 
-1365 SIGIKIPRLNSETT
+1365 
-1379 RFIMRAR
+1379 
-1386 IIVFPDNQD
+1386 
-1395 VIFN
+1395 

>member
-503 QNDKVIQSIQ
+503 QNGKVIQSIQ

-589 FSEKKLANLSENEV
+589 FSEKKLTNLSENEV
-603 ITKTNKVG
+603 ITKTNKIG
-611 QGQFWT
+611 QGNFWT
-617 KDNLKAGTDYWF
+617 QENLKAGHTYYF
-629 YVRTVNSYGKSQFVE
+629 YIRTINSYGKSAFIE
-644 AVGQASGTPKDML
+644 ASGIPNSLPNDLL
-657 DELGNNFLTAEA
+657 DEVDEKVRDSEAFKQLSEELKWNTESIAVLTNATYSLSTDVLRYSDNAQAGITQLQQLRVSDNEA
-669 GQIMQEQIDFSKEAI
+669 WAQDIKRVYA
-684 AELELDTIDVKQKV
+684 
-698 VSIDRDVEAV
+698 SIDENA
-708 NEAVMMNTKFTTEVH
+708 
-723 FSLKE
+723 
-728 EVADRKAEIFRI
+728 AE
-740 EQVQVTDREA
+740 
-750 AARWQE
+750 
-756 QITAKVDY
+756 
-764 NASEILN
+764 
-771 IKDAQ
+771 
-776 SSYEKATAQQISQVK
+776 
-791 ADVDGVKSRVT
+791 
-802 TVETATADLKQ
+802 
-813 SQAKFEQST
+813 
-822 TAEFGEMRG
+822 
-831 YITHFET
+831 
-838 SLSNVELAVSE
+838 
-849 AIMQTTAQVNQH
+849 
-861 SSELLQSKA
+861 
-870 DVKRIANATATNEK
+870 VKRA
-884 ATAELAESVK
+884 
-894 AHYEDSQAEFVD
+894 
-906 VRKSIAEKDKAHSE
+906 
-920 RTEQVRAELGK
+920 
-931 NINANKEEIDK
+931 
-942 TNKELSDI
+942 
-950 SAAVTTN
+950 
-957 TKAIAE
+957 
-963 TDKTLTE
+963 
-970 LEQVSSSRFDSNEAT
+970 
-985 IANIQNT
+985 QN
-992 QANAESSQAETTL
+992 S
-1005 QLAAQQNEQGSELLR
+1005 
-1020 AKASIRETNKIIVD
+1020 IVD
-1034 NDKAYAQKFT
+1034 LNKAFAEDRTRVQ
-1044 QIDAQLGENGARFT
+1044 ARFN
-1058 RVEEALADTQQ
+1058 
-1069 SVAKSIERL
+1069 
-1078 DARFDEQ
+1078 EQ

-1097 KQTGDGVVTHSIN
+1097 EQTGDGVVTHSIN

-1128 AQVKNGKLESFIG
+1128 AQVKNGKLESYIG

-1161 AAKNGQLFIRDLFIE
+1161 YAKNGQLFIRDLFIE

-1186 NVIQSNNYLNGR
+1186 NVIQSNNYVAGK
-1198 PSWII
+1198 SGWII

-1255 QDVYHNLSFSHS
+1255 QDVYHNLSFSHN

-1284 WVQGALTPYEVIPG
+1284 WVQGALNPYERIPNNG
-1298 GSSRVENRSAF
+1298 VKPENRSAF
-1309 AYRAPGYDSNGGE
+1309 AYRAPFYRNGAGV
-1322 ADIYIDGVIQPRPN
+1322 ADIYIDGVIQPRPS
-1336 IYNMRGTSVSDTYA
+1336 IYNMEDTATSDFYA

-1365 SIGIKIPRLNSETT
+1365 SIGIKIPQGGSETT

>member
-325 GTFVDAEQ
+325 GTFVDAVQ

-394 DGYAYRPGDVV
+394 DGYAYRPGDVI

-503 QNDKVIQSIQ
+503 QNGKVIQSIQ

-554 PPAPIGVEITPGMFS
+554 PPAPISVEITPGMFS

-611 QGQFWT
+611 QGNFWT
-617 KDNLKAGTDYWF
+617 QENLKAGRTYYF
-629 YVRTVNSYGKSQFVE
+629 YIRTINSYGKSVFVE
-644 AVGQASGTPKDML
+644 ASGVPVSLPTDIFDDLDNTVRETEAFKQLSEELKWNTESIAVLTNATYSLSTDVLRYSANAQAGITQL
-657 DELGNNFLTAEA
+657 QQLR
-669 GQIMQEQIDFSKEAI
+669 
-684 AELELDTIDVKQKV
+684 
-698 VSIDRDVEAV
+698 VSD
-708 NEAVMMNTKFTTEVH
+708 NEAW
-723 FSLKE
+723 
-728 EVADRKAEIFRI
+728 AQD
-740 EQVQVTDREA
+740 
-750 AARWQE
+750 
-756 QITAKVDY
+756 
-764 NASEILN
+764 
-771 IKDAQ
+771 IK
-776 SSYEKATAQQISQVK
+776 
-791 ADVDGVKSRVT
+791 RV
-802 TVETATADLKQ
+802 
-813 SQAKFEQST
+813 
-822 TAEFGEMRG
+822 
-831 YITHFET
+831 Y
-838 SLSNVELAVSE
+838 
-849 AIMQTTAQVNQH
+849 
-861 SSELLQSKA
+861 
-870 DVKRIANATATNEK
+870 
-884 ATAELAESVK
+884 
-894 AHYEDSQAEFVD
+894 
-906 VRKSIAEKDKAHSE
+906 
-920 RTEQVRAELGK
+920 
-931 NINANKEEIDK
+931 
-942 TNKELSDI
+942 
-950 SAAVTTN
+950 
-957 TKAIAE
+957 
-963 TDKTLTE
+963 
-970 LEQVSSSRFDSNEAT
+970 
-985 IANIQNT
+985 
-992 QANAESSQAETTL
+992 
-1005 QLAAQQNEQGSELLR
+1005 
-1020 AKASIRETNKIIVD
+1020 ASIED
-1034 NDKAYAQKFT
+1034 NDKALRAEIKET
-1044 QIDAQLGENGARFT
+1044 QTSITELNKAFGQTTTEIRTELKITNDATNKRIDSTNQNLANTDKEVGRVRADVLTNKEAISETNKAMAKSEERIQVQLGE
-1058 RVEEALADTQQ
+1058 QQ
-1069 SVAKSIERL
+1069 
-1078 DARFDEQ
+1078 
-1085 EGMIEEKMQATF
+1085 GMIEEKMQATF
-1097 KQTGDGVVTHSIN
+1097 KQSGDGVVTHSIN
-1110 ITIVHN
+1110 ITIKHDGVS
-1116 NVKYNAAGQVIS
+1116 YNAAGQVIS
-1128 AQVKNGKLESFIG
+1128 AQVKNGKLESYIG

-1146 FAWYNPVNGKMELFM
+1146 FAWYNPANGKMELFM
-1161 AAKNGQLFIRDLFIE
+1161 YAKNGQFFIKEAFLDKANVREMVLSEAIKSKNYELGKAGFIIDANTGNTE
-1176 DGSITNAKIG
+1176 FNNATFRGTIDGADGNFKGTVYVEKLLGDVNSSLYFDGVENSMITG
-1186 NVIQSNNYLNGR
+1186 GNNYIDASVSVIYAGGMPYDVFIALPYLSIVSKSSRFITESRLHITIAEENKTIEYYDPSNQTTKEFTNNG
-1198 PSWII
+1198 SF
-1203 NKNGFAE
+1203 GFV
-1210 FQNIKA
+1210 IKA
-1216 RGEIEATSG
+1216 GERNKKITITATTRGVGEITAK
-1225 RLKNVVI
+1225 LKGFLI
-1232 EESCDILGKLK
+1232 TAGKLAS
-1243 VENLEGNIVTVT
+1243 T
-1255 QDVYHNLSFSHS
+1255 SFSKES
-1267 NIVELF
+1267 
-1273 KVKRRTQKCFI
+1273 
-1284 WVQGALTPYEVIPG
+1284 
-1298 GSSRVENRSAF
+1298 
-1309 AYRAPGYDSNGGE
+1309 
-1322 ADIYIDGVIQPRPN
+1322 
-1336 IYNMRGTSVSDTYA
+1336 
-1350 VNEFVLELSPGEGVA
+1350 
-1365 SIGIKIPRLNSETT
+1365 
-1379 RFIMRAR
+1379 
-1386 IIVFPDNQD
+1386 
-1395 VIFN
+1395 

>member
-255 AYELEESPASVLEM
+255 AYELKESPASVLEM

-394 DGYAYRPGDVV
+394 DGYAYRPGDVI

-449 KPFVRPPFT
+449 KPFVSPPFT
-458 KLPTGGVPAPINL
+458 KLPTGGVAAPINL

-503 QNDKVIQSIQ
+503 QNGKVIQSIQ

-569 LTASPRQG
+569 LTAYPKQG

-611 QGQFWT
+611 QGNFWT
-617 KDNLKAGTDYWF
+617 QENLKAGHTYYF
-629 YVRTVNSYGKSQFVE
+629 YIRTINSYGKSVFVE
-644 AVGQASGTPKDML
+644 ASGVPVSLPTDIFDDLDNTVRETEAFKQLSEELKWNTESIAVLTNATYSLSTDVLQRSANAQAGITQLQQLRVSDNEAWAQEIKEIYSAVGENKSAIRETQTSITELNKAFGQTTTEIRTELKTTNDATNKRI
-657 DELGNNFLTAEA
+657 DDTNQKLGNTDKEIGRIRADVATN
-669 GQIMQEQIDFSKEAI
+669 KEAI
-684 AELELDTIDVKQKV
+684 SET
-698 VSIDRDVEAV
+698 
-708 NEAVMMNTKFTTEVH
+708 N
-723 FSLKE
+723 
-728 EVADRKAEIFRI
+728 KAMAKSE
-740 EQVQVTDREA
+740 EQVQ
-750 AARWQE
+750 
-756 QITAKVDY
+756 
-764 NASEILN
+764 
-771 IKDAQ
+771 AQ
-776 SSYEKATAQQISQVK
+776 FGKQQGMI
-791 ADVDGVKSRVT
+791 
-802 TVETATADLKQ
+802 
-813 SQAKFEQST
+813 
-822 TAEFGEMRG
+822 
-831 YITHFET
+831 
-838 SLSNVELAVSE
+838 
-849 AIMQTTAQVNQH
+849 NQ
-861 SSELLQSKA
+861 KM
-870 DVKRIANATATNEK
+870 
-884 ATAELAESVK
+884 
-894 AHYEDSQAEFVD
+894 QAEF
-906 VRKSIAEKDKAHSE
+906 S
-920 RTEQVRAELGK
+920 
-931 NINANKEEIDK
+931 
-942 TNKELSDI
+942 
-950 SAAVTTN
+950 
-957 TKAIAE
+957 
-963 TDKTLTE
+963 
-970 LEQVSSSRFDSNEAT
+970 
-985 IANIQNT
+985 
-992 QANAESSQAETTL
+992 
-1005 QLAAQQNEQGSELLR
+1005 
-1020 AKASIRETNKIIVD
+1020 
-1034 NDKAYAQKFT
+1034 
-1044 QIDAQLGENGARFT
+1044 
-1058 RVEEALADTQQ
+1058 
-1069 SVAKSIERL
+1069 
-1078 DARFDEQ
+1078 
-1085 EGMIEEKMQATF
+1085 
-1097 KQTGDGVVTHSIN
+1097 QTGDGVVTHSIN

-1128 AQVKNGKLESFIG
+1128 AQVKNGKLESFFG

-1161 AAKNGQLFIRDLFIE
+1161 YAKNGQFFIKEAFLDKANVREMVLSEAIKSKNYELGKAGFIIDANTGNTE
-1176 DGSITNAKIG
+1176 FNNATFRGTIDGADGNFKGTVYVEKLLGDVNSSLYFDGVENSMITG
-1186 NVIQSNNYLNGR
+1186 GNNYIDASVSVIYAGGMPYDVFIALPSLSIVSKSSRFITESRLHITIAEENKTIEYYDLSNQTTKEFTNNG
-1198 PSWII
+1198 SF
-1203 NKNGFAE
+1203 GFV
-1210 FQNIKA
+1210 IKA
-1216 RGEIEATSG
+1216 GERNKKITITATTRGVGEITAK
-1225 RLKNVVI
+1225 LKGFLI
-1232 EESCDILGKLK
+1232 TAGKLAS
-1243 VENLEGNIVTVT
+1243 T
-1255 QDVYHNLSFSHS
+1255 SFSKES
-1267 NIVELF
+1267 
-1273 KVKRRTQKCFI
+1273 
-1284 WVQGALTPYEVIPG
+1284 
-1298 GSSRVENRSAF
+1298 
-1309 AYRAPGYDSNGGE
+1309 
-1322 ADIYIDGVIQPRPN
+1322 
-1336 IYNMRGTSVSDTYA
+1336 
-1350 VNEFVLELSPGEGVA
+1350 
-1365 SIGIKIPRLNSETT
+1365 
-1379 RFIMRAR
+1379 
-1386 IIVFPDNQD
+1386 
-1395 VIFN
+1395 

>member
-124 DLGDNAQYEFH
+124 DLGNNAQYEFH
-135 NGRTEA
+135 NSRTEA
-141 DPYLLKHAPSWKE
+141 DPYLLKNAPSWKE

-226 NAFKVAADICDETV
+226 DAFKSAADICDETV

-342 VVIEEWIEE
+342 VVIDEWIEE

-471 AFVPLSVTDIV
+471 AFVPLAVTDIV

-503 QNDKVIQSIQ
+503 QNGKVIQSIQ
-513 VPGERVDINGLTRGT
+513 VPGERVDINGLARGT

-554 PPAPIGVEITPGMFS
+554 PPSPIGVEITPGMFS
-569 LTASPRQG
+569 LTASPKQG

-611 QGQFWT
+611 QGNFWT
-617 KDNLKAGTDYWF
+617 QENLKAGHTYYF
-629 YVRTVNSYGKSQFVE
+629 YIRTINSYGKSAFVE
-644 AVGQASGTPKDML
+644 ASGIPVSLPDDIFDDL
-657 DELGNNFLTAEA
+657 DNTVRETDAF
-669 GQIMQEQIDFSKEAI
+669 K
-684 AELELDTIDVKQKV
+684 ELDNKLDW
-698 VSIDRDVEAV
+698 
-708 NEAVMMNTKFTTEVH
+708 N
-723 FSLKE
+723 
-728 EVADRKAEIFRI
+728 AE
-740 EQVQVTDREA
+740 
-750 AARWQE
+750 
-756 QITAKVDY
+756 TAIILS
-764 NASEILN
+764 NASHRNFRQLL
-771 IKDAQ
+771 IKHA
-776 SSYEKATAQQISQVK
+776 E
-791 ADVDGVKSRVT
+791 
-802 TVETATADLKQ
+802 
-813 SQAKFEQST
+813 SQA
-822 TAEFGEMRG
+822 G
-831 YITHFET
+831 I
-838 SLSNVELAVSE
+838 
-849 AIMQTTAQVNQH
+849 
-861 SSELLQSKA
+861 SELWQ
-870 DVKRIANATATNEK
+870 ANATQE
-884 ATAELAESVK
+884 ESWAQEIKEIYSAVGDNTSAIK
-894 AHYEDSQAEFVD
+894 ETQT
-906 VRKSIAEKDKAHSE
+906 SITKLDEAIGQRFTEIRTEMDKAQADIASNS
-920 RTEQVRAELGK
+920 TAIS
-931 NINANKEEIDK
+931 N
-942 TNKELSDI
+942 TNK
-950 SAAVTTN
+950 AF
-957 TKAIAE
+957 AE
-963 TDKTLTE
+963 NKT
-970 LEQVSSSRFDSNEAT
+970 QV
-985 IANIQNT
+985 
-992 QANAESSQAETTL
+992 QA
-1005 QLAAQQNEQGSELLR
+1005 
-1020 AKASIRETNKIIVD
+1020 K
-1034 NDKAYAQKFT
+1034 
-1044 QIDAQLGENGARFT
+1044 
-1058 RVEEALADTQQ
+1058 
-1069 SVAKSIERL
+1069 
-1078 DARFDEQ
+1078 FDEQ
-1085 EGMIEEKMQATF
+1085 EGMIQEKMQATF
-1097 KQTGDGVVTHSIN
+1097 EQSGDGVVTHSIN
-1110 ITIVHN
+1110 ITIVHDGT
-1116 NVKYNAAGQVIS
+1116 KYNAAGQVIS
-1128 AQVKNGKLESFIG
+1128 AQVKNGKLESYIG

-1146 FAWYNPVNGKMELFM
+1146 FAWYNPSNGKMELFM
-1161 AAKNGQLFIRDLFIE
+1161 SAKNGQFFIKEAFLDKANVREMVLSEAIKSKNYELGKTGFII
-1176 DGSITNAKIG
+1176 DANTG
-1186 NVIQSNNYLNGR
+1186 N
-1198 PSWII
+1198 
-1203 NKNGFAE
+1203 AE
-1210 FQNIKA
+1210 FNNAIF
-1216 RGEIEATSG
+1216 RGTIDGADGNFTGTVYAERLIGDVSTGYVMKGSSNSFTTGSVERIETSSTVIYSG
-1225 RLKNVVI
+1225 GMPYDVLISIPFVLVKHSSSDLRGGGIYVEVDDVKTTLDIALSDSREFSKDGLSSSGQFSVTIPAGKKDTVISVVGYTDGGGKVAVRLV
-1232 EESCDILGKLK
+1232 D
-1243 VENLEGNIVTVT
+1243 
-1255 QDVYHNLSFSHS
+1255 
-1267 NIVELF
+1267 
-1273 KVKRRTQKCFI
+1273 CFI
-1284 WVQGALTPYEVIPG
+1284 
-1298 GSSRVENRSAF
+1298 
-1309 AYRAPGYDSNGGE
+1309 
-1322 ADIYIDGVIQPRPN
+1322 
-1336 IYNMRGTSVSDTYA
+1336 
-1350 VNEFVLELSPGEGVA
+1350 VA
-1365 SIGIKIPRLNSETT
+1365 SKKNSSSFKEK
-1379 RFIMRAR
+1379 
-1386 IIVFPDNQD
+1386 
-1395 VIFN
+1395 